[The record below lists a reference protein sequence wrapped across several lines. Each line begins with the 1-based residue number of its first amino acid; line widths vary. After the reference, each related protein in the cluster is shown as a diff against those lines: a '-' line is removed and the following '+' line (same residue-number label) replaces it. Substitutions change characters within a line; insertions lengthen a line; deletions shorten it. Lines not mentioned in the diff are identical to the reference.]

1 MLFAQT
7 TAAAQEQKKTLFF
20 AFILVTLTII
30 IFREAASAMF
40 DAWQQEEYSHG
51 YLVPLIALLLLI
63 NKMNDERI
71 TPQSSWL
78 GLGIVVTCVMG
89 QFIFQLAGVKG
100 LQPQIFM
107 LSLIG
112 LFILFYGLKSSLAV
126 TGPLLIVLFAA
137 PLPKFFY
144 YTISFKMQMMSTTI
158 GTMILRLF
166 GISVFQDGNII
177 DLGSYQLQVV
187 EACNGLRYLFPLMC
201 LGFMLAYMYKASPLK
216 RAILF
221 VSTVPITILMN
232 SLRIAIIGL
241 TVNLWGTQ
249 MAEGLIHD
257 FEGWIVFMG
266 CAVILLLEIR
276 IMNRIGNKGE
286 IDFESIRLP
295 SLKYLPLPKYGT
307 PGKTAAVF
315 FGFALVVSIVP
326 PILFPSYIQPVTL
339 QQSFSKFP
347 MQLGEWTGSKGTLD
361 DNVLAVLGT
370 NDYLIADYTKVDE
383 PNINLYVL
391 YFPKQDSTSN
401 QAVHSPS
408 VCIPAGGWTV
418 QSSITK
424 TITLQNDNAMKNS
437 QLAVNRL
444 LTAKGETRQIVY
456 YWFIQDGQSIAN
468 ANNSRLVA
476 IKNAIFKGH
485 TNGAMIRL
493 IAPIHKGKS
502 EKETEDSLIRFM
514 KENLTMIYRF
524 MSFSNELH

>member
-7 TAAAQEQKKTLFF
+7 TAAEPDQKKTLFF
-20 AFILVTLTII
+20 AFILVTVTVI

-51 YLVPLIALLLLI
+51 YLVPLIALLLLF
-63 NKMNDERI
+63 NKMNDEQI

-78 GLGIVVTCVMG
+78 GLSLVATCVIT

-100 LQPQIFM
+100 LQPQIFL

-112 LFILFYGLKSSLAV
+112 LFILFYGLKASRAV

-137 PLPKFFY
+137 PLPKLFY
-144 YTISFKMQMMSTTI
+144 YTMSFKMQMMSTTI

-221 VSTVPITILMN
+221 VSTVPITIVMN
-232 SLRIAIIGL
+232 SLRIAMIGL
-241 TVNLWGTQ
+241 TVDLWGTQ
-249 MAEGLIHD
+249 MAEGFLHD

-266 CAVILLLEIR
+266 CAVILLLEIG
-276 IMNRIGNKGE
+276 IMNRIGTKGK

-295 SLKYLPLPKYGT
+295 SLKSLPLPKSGM
-307 PGKTAAVF
+307 PSKAAAVF
-315 FGFALVVSIVP
+315 FGFALLVNVVP
-326 PILFPSYIQPVTL
+326 QILFPSYIQPVTL
-339 QQSFSKFP
+339 RQPFSTFP
-347 MQLGEWTGSKGTLD
+347 MQLGDWTGSKGTLD
-361 DNVLAVLGT
+361 DKVLAVLGT
-370 NDYLIADYTKVDE
+370 NEYLIADYAKVDE

-391 YFPKQDSTSN
+391 YYPKQDSTSN

-418 QSSITK
+418 ESSITK
-424 TITLQNDNAMKNS
+424 TITLQHDIARKSS

-444 LTAKGETRQIVY
+444 MTTKGETRQLVY

-468 ANNSRLVA
+468 ANSSRLAA

-493 IAPIHKGKS
+493 IAPIHKGRS

-514 KENLTMIYRF
+514 GDNLTKIYMF
-524 MSFSNELH
+524 MFFSDELH